1 MCSPM
6 RKDRLANAIIRRVDN
21 EKTGVNGVGKPFA
34 LRPEPKWTILLALK
48 FGPNGRTRNDELRT
62 VGRSMV

>member
-48 FGPNGRTRNDELRT
+48 FGPNGRR
-62 VGRSMV
+62 VAYA